1 MSVKGLS
8 FVKVTEPVMLKCA
21 AVSLPAATYT
31 WKFNGTLTDVMT
43 AEYVIEAAVDKNS
56 GIYTCEA
63 SNAVTGLSTSVAHK
77 LSVTGLIVEA
87 VILFNHLAPWLLGCL
102 LTLTVVR
109 IFYLQIM

>member
-31 WKFNGTLTDVMT
+31 WKFNGTRTDVMT
-43 AEYVIEAAVDKNS
+43 AEYIIEAAVYKNT

-63 SNAVTGLSTSVAHK
+63 SNAITGLSTAVAHK
-77 LSVTGLIVEA
+77 LSVKGLIVEA
-87 VILFNHLAPWLLGCL
+87 IRVFHHLAPWFLGCL
-102 LTLTVVR
+102 LTLTFVG
-109 IFYLQIM
+109 IFYS